1 MTVNR
6 VDIEHIIPQSF
17 FQGLR
22 FNAFSAHLEA
32 LGFSQNSRDNLI
44 ILYGDPDTVAAIQ
57 NSPEGY
63 QRFLIDNGAG
73 IVRHDSQNGR
83 NGISRCL

>member
-44 ILYGDPDTVAAIQ
+44 ILYGDPDTVW
-57 NSPEGY
+57 
-63 QRFLIDNGAG
+63 
-73 IVRHDSQNGR
+73 
-83 NGISRCL
+83 